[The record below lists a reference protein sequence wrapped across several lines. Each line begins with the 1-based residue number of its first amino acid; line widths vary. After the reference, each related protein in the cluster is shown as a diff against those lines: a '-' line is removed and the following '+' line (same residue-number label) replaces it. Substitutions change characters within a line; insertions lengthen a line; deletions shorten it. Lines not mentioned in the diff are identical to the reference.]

1 MFKTTGKSLRSVRD
15 FCVLVGAFIDR
26 ESLGDL
32 LPREP
37 GNLYFRVIFLPE
49 KAACT
54 VKT

>member
-1 MFKTTGKSLRSVRD
+1 MFKTTGKSFRSVRD
-15 FCVLVGAFIDR
+15 FCVLMGAFIDR

-37 GNLYFRVIFLPE
+37 GNLYFRVNFLPE